1 MGTLFWSRFSFGI
14 ASQDNGESHSRCWR
28 LATYIMVLL
37 DLDIGRGA
45 EVVDILDRAKIK
57 PSVAVWAH
65 LSEYED

>member
-1 MGTLFWSRFSFGI
+1 
-14 ASQDNGESHSRCWR
+14 
-28 LATYIMVLL
+28 MVLL